1 MKKPTCTDCII
12 YVMRQENR
20 PMFLHE
26 IQQAIV
32 DRLGAYHSESAIS
45 ARMRDQVKCQ
55 LALDGMTIVGKAP
68 RGKQAWTYWI
78 AKTGDNSCRVFA
90 G

>member
-26 IQQAIV
+26 IRQAIV
-32 DRLGAYHSESAIS
+32 GRLGAYHSETAIS

-55 LALDGMTIVGKAP
+55 LARDNLAVHAKPEKGKH
-68 RGKQAWTYWI
+68 AWIYWI
-78 AKTGDNSCRVFA
+78 ASI
-90 G
+90 